1 MLEAFELPFMQRAL
15 VAALLLGVLAAFY
28 GSFVVQ
34 RGLSFLGSGLAH
46 AAFGGVAL
54 GLLLDVEPLLTAV
67 PFTVA
72 VALGISWV
80 GRGSRLSSDTTI
92 GIFFSLSMALGIVF
106 LSLKQG
112 YSSDAFAYLFGSI
125 LAVSRLDIGLAA
137 GLVAVAVAATR
148 LWGRWAYASFDRD
161 LARADGLPVDRDDDV
176 LSLLIALTVV
186 AAIKIV
192 GIVLVAAF
200 LVIPPATA
208 RLWSS
213 RFGAM
218 TVGSLVL
225 GGATAV
231 LGLLGSYR
239 FDLPSG
245 ATIILLQASL
255 FFVAFAATRFKR
267 NER

>member
-15 VAALLLGVLAAFY
+15 LAGMLVGVLASFY

-54 GLLLDVEPLLTAV
+54 GLLLEIEPLLTAI

-72 VALGISWV
+72 VAFGISWTA
-80 GRGSRLSSDTTI
+80 RGTRLTSDTTI

-106 LSLKQG
+106 LSFKPG

-125 LAVSRLDIGLAA
+125 LAVSDLDIGLAA
-137 GLVAVAVAATR
+137 VLVAVAAGATR

-161 LARADGLPVDRDDDV
+161 LAKADGLPVDRDDDM
-176 LSLLIALTVV
+176 LSLLVALTVV
-186 AAIKIV
+186 ASIKIV

-208 RLWSS
+208 RLWSR

-218 TVGSLVL
+218 AVGAVLL

-231 LGLLGSYR
+231 IGLLASYR

-245 ATIILLQASL
+245 ATIILVQAAL
-255 FFVAFAATRFKR
+255 FFFAFAGTRFKQT
-267 NER
+267 